1 MSRNTVKAYLS
12 KLEKQLVDPSA
23 GQIPAM
29 EEPEIYHLFHPDNP
43 PTRILDTSSSKAC

>member
-12 KLEKQLVDPSA
+12 KLQLVDLSA

-29 EEPEIYHLFHPDNP
+29 EEPEIYRLFHPDNP